1 MVARFGLAWTVGLV
15 FGSRPSHSHR
25 GRTCAA
31 RKPGSA
37 GARAGDG
44 GTVVV
49 GWRPDF
55 LLIVLLPPVWE
66 LGLGLDCR
74 IFFKKKLRNIHL
86 PQELWHGGS
95 WCRQQQ
101 SVDLS
106 RRASFLPPYHHAA
119 WWILFTLQCCDYQEL
134 R

>member
-1 MVARFGLAWTVGLV
+1 
-15 FGSRPSHSHR
+15 
-25 GRTCAA
+25 
-31 RKPGSA
+31 
-37 GARAGDG
+37 
-44 GTVVV
+44 VVV

-74 IFFKKKLRNIHL
+74 IFIYIFSLIFEKKCRNQKIFEKYTSLIFEKKMQESKNLRNIHL

-95 WCRQQQ
+95 WCRQQL
-101 SVDLS
+101 VDLS

-119 WWILFTLQCCDYQEL
+119 WWILFTLQCRDYQEL